1 MWTPKRIILLAGGF
15 AAFTLVYILYTLTA
29 LGRINTLPPLP
40 DQYKPSESN
49 DSSPV
54 VRFRPIT
61 PTLLERKLEMAF
73 GPGCEEL
80 TWPVRL
86 ELNAK
91 SMVIAA
97 WKFELADKGRV
108 KLELMSLALFGKKK
122 NDGRDIEINTLKC
135 QQAYITFDRP
145 ITVLTPS
152 ELNGRKVVEAE
163 LFGDSR
169 RRILITNN
177 RRTVAREDDLV
188 VRINTGPLY
197 YIEKT
202 QIIKTS
208 DYVHLTDGDLVY
220 KEGRRVSP
228 KAVIDAKGMEMEL
241 ATAAPPPRPGFVPH
255 KPKNESI
262 TGVKR
267 IILKE
272 AVNMDL
278 IVANGAPFPSNNKA
292 EPRAGSV
299 SGGKAA
305 VAYASS
311 SSAPRSGEPAYINIK
326 TPGRFEYE
334 ICKDHDRARFDV
346 PTNNDLPTSPQDVTV
361 TRLNVQN
368 GKEMYDMLVCKH
380 LEVRLKRRT
389 NGTPAAREAGP
400 GEQGLEIE
408 TAHATG
414 PDVTLTSDAEKLDA
428 HGNDFFHDA
437 VQKLTKLKG
446 TPYMEATKEDSLI
459 QAPELRIQ
467 DVPLP
472 ASSSAGAG
480 GGGKKE
486 GPTPKTYQQIEASGP
501 GSIHMTNKTTGQQN
515 VHAYWKEKLL
525 STRDGALDLLTLTG
539 SARFVDDEHQQSLQA
554 ELLRVWLLAE
564 EKQPQ
569 AAKPQA
575 ATASGMPGAS
585 RRPHR
590 VEALRNVLA
599 HSPELNIHDAA
610 RLVIHFRDVPP
621 ERMPPPSSAKTEPRP
636 SRDGNPNRSLTAAA
650 PSRSADRSSP
660 VTGPPDKKPSVADP
674 PPEVKIQKS
683 EIRKEEKRGGMAS
696 APPVQPTAP
705 AEPQPEGSSNVNRS
719 PPAAAPNQQSSHA
732 NRSLPAAAPN
742 SQSPQTR
749 PIDLSARSIEAKVL
763 RCKERMAL
771 DHLWAEGG
779 ALDAIDKR
787 GGVQVRQEPA
797 KPTEEGVYIE
807 GNTLDMSCF
816 AGGNVLVVTGDLAQL
831 KMDKIFILGPE
842 VNIDQVANKAWVVG
856 GGAMQMQ
863 NTATLEGKPLAHA
876 VPLTV
881 HWSDNMLFSGMFA
894 EFYGSI
900 QAEQENARLA
910 CQHLQVMFDQPI
922 SLKEGMRGTQPAKV
936 SKLVADKGIE
946 DKPVRVE
953 DQTFEGGRLQ
963 KYQLLMGSTVQM
975 NTVPREEAPDR
986 PGAVSAGSRKSND
999 ANEVR
1004 LSGPGSVRILQ
1015 RGGVEAVPMPDKLV
1029 PGQLASSDRRDTGST
1044 ARPAQEQEMKL
1055 TYITFEKLMQ
1065 ASSLTNVAT
1074 FWGAVRV
1081 LNLPCDDPHRNID
1094 LDDMLSKELPEGAL
1108 YLRCNC
1114 LRVGTYQKPVHTGA
1128 GPKQLRTYQ
1137 VMDALGQVYV
1147 QGKDFTAQCDHM
1159 TFNEEKDQVI
1169 FDGQG
1174 DNQAVMSKGD
1184 IKGLPPKVLRGKR
1197 LIYIRSTG
1205 QVIVQDI
1212 GSLDG

>member
-1 MWTPKRIILLAGGF
+1 MWTPKRLLLLIGGF
-15 AAFTLVYILYTLTA
+15 AAFTLVYVLYTLTA

-40 DQYKPSESN
+40 DQYKPSEGN

-54 VRFRPIT
+54 VRPSRPLT
-61 PTLLERKLEMAF
+61 PTLLERKLAMAF
-73 GPGCEEL
+73 HPGCEEL

-97 WKFELADKGRV
+97 WKFELADRGRV
-108 KLELMSLALFGKKK
+108 KLELMSLALFGRKK
-122 NDGRDIEINTLKC
+122 NDGREIEINTLKC
-135 QQAYITFDRP
+135 KQAYITFDRP

-163 LFGDSR
+163 LFGDSKTP
-169 RRILITNN
+169 ILITNN
-177 RRTVAREDDLV
+177 RRTSSREDDLV
-188 VRINTGPLY
+188 VRITTGPLY
-197 YIEKT
+197 YIEKK
-202 QIIKTS
+202 QLIKTS
-208 DYVHLTDGDLVY
+208 DHVNLRDGDLIY
-220 KEGRRVSP
+220 KEGRRISP
-228 KAVIDAKGMEMEL
+228 KAVIDAEGMEMEL
-241 ATAAPPPRPGFVPH
+241 ATAAPSPRPGFTSH

-267 IILKE
+267 IVLKE
-272 AVNMDL
+272 AVSMDL
-278 IVANGAPFPSNNKA
+278 VVAGGAPFPDNKGDRGPSQKRGHPSTEA
-292 EPRAGSV
+292 NKGRGADT
-299 SGGKAA
+299 
-305 VAYASS
+305 
-311 SSAPRSGEPAYINIK
+311 PRSGEPAYVRIV

-334 ICKDHDRARFDV
+334 IFKDHDQARFDV
-346 PTNNDLPTSPQDVTV
+346 PANSDLPNSPQDVTV
-361 TRLNVQN
+361 TRINEQN
-368 GKEMYDMLVCKH
+368 GKELYDMLVCKH
-380 LEVRLKRRT
+380 LELRLKRR
-389 NGTPAAREAGP
+389 NNEAPAARDTGP
-400 GEQGLEIE
+400 NEQGLEIE

-437 VQKLTKLKG
+437 AKKLTILKG
-446 TPYMEATKEDSLI
+446 APYMEATKEDSLI

-472 ASSSAGAG
+472 TSSSADTGI
-480 GGGKKE
+480 GGKKG
-486 GPTPKTYQQIEASGP
+486 GPAPKTYQQIEASGP

-515 VHAYWKEKLL
+515 VHAFWKEKLL

-539 SARFVDDEHQQSLQA
+539 SARFVDEEHQQSLQA
-554 ELLRVWLLAE
+554 ETLKVWLLAE
-564 EKQPQ
+564 EKQPSAAV

-575 ATASGMPGAS
+575 TKPPAAPASAPPGPS

-599 HSPELNIHDAA
+599 HSSELNIHDAA

-621 ERMPPPSSAKTEPRP
+621 ERMPPSPSTTSKPSAG
-636 SRDGNPNRSLTAAA
+636 S
-650 PSRSADRSSP
+650 
-660 VTGPPDKKPSVADP
+660 PPDKRPSVADP
-674 PPEVKIQKS
+674 PPEVKIQRS
-683 EIRKEEKRGGMAS
+683 EIRKEEKGTNGAA
-696 APPVQPTAP
+696 APPAP
-705 AEPQPEGSSNVNRS
+705 SVVSAGPRLPPGGRTDNSLTVAAPSQQKANGNRALT
-719 PPAAAPNQQSSHA
+719 AAAPN
-732 NRSLPAAAPN
+732 
-742 SQSPQTR
+742 PQPPQAR

-763 RCKERMAL
+763 RCNERMTL

-797 KPTEEGVYIE
+797 KPGEEGVYIE
-807 GNTLDMSCF
+807 GNTLDMSCL
-816 AGGNVLVVTGDLAQL
+816 ADGNILVVTGDLAQL

-856 GGAMQMQ
+856 SGAMQMQ
-863 NTATLEGKPLAHA
+863 STTTLEGKPLAHPT
-876 VPLTV
+876 PLTV

-900 QAEQENARLA
+900 QAEQDQARLA
-910 CQHLQVMFDQPI
+910 CQHLQVMFDRPI
-922 SLKEGMRGTQPAKV
+922 SLKEGMRGAQPAKM

-963 KYQLLMGSTVQM
+963 KYQLLIGSTVQM
-975 NTVPREEAPDR
+975 NTVPREEDD
-986 PGAVSAGSRKSND
+986 SRSSGKGND

-1004 LSGPGSVRILQ
+1004 LSGPGIVRILQ
-1015 RGGVEAVPMPDKLV
+1015 RGGVEAVPT
-1029 PGQLASSDRRDTGST
+1029 PGKPAPT
-1044 ARPAQEQEMKL
+1044 RPGPGKAPGQEQEMKL
-1055 TYITFEKLMQ
+1055 TYIRFENLMQ
-1065 ASSLTNVAT
+1065 ASTLTNVAS

-1081 LNLPCDDPHRNID
+1081 LNLPCDDPHRDID
-1094 LDDMLSKELPEGAL
+1094 LDAMLSAELPEGAL
-1108 YLRCNC
+1108 YLRCNV
-1114 LRVGTYQKPVHTGA
+1114 LRVGTYQKPIYTEA
-1128 GPKQLRTYQ
+1128 GSKQLRTYQ
-1137 VMDALGQVYV
+1137 VMDARGQVYV

-1169 FDGQG
+1169 FDGEG

-1184 IKGLPPKVLRGKR
+1184 LKGGDRKTMKAKR
-1197 LIYIRSTG
+1197 FIYIRSTG
-1205 QVIVQDI
+1205 EVIGRDI
-1212 GSLDG
+1212 GSIDGR

>member
-1 MWTPKRIILLAGGF
+1 VWTPKRIFLLAGGF
-15 AAFTLVYILYTLTA
+15 VAFTLVYVLYTLTA

-40 DQYKPSESN
+40 DQYKPSEGN
-49 DSSPV
+49 DPSPL
-54 VRFRPIT
+54 VRTSRPIM

-97 WKFELADKGRV
+97 WKFELADRGRV

-122 NDGRDIEINTLKC
+122 NDGHEIEINTLKC

-145 ITVLTPS
+145 VTVLTPS

-169 RRILITNN
+169 RYIRITNN
-177 RRTVAREDDLV
+177 RRTTARDDDLV

-220 KEGRRVSP
+220 KEGRRISP
-228 KAVIDAKGMEMEL
+228 KAVVDAKGMEMEL

-278 IVANGAPFPSNNKA
+278 IVTSGAPFPSNNKA
-292 EPRAGSV
+292 ERRAGNGSD
-299 SGGKAA
+299 GKAA
-305 VAYASS
+305 VVASVS
-311 SSAPRSGEPAYINIK
+311 GSSAPRSSEPAYINIK

-334 ICKDHDRARFDV
+334 IFKDHDQARFDV
-346 PTNNDLPTSPQDVTV
+346 PASNDLPTSPQDVTV
-361 TRLNVQN
+361 TRLNMQN

-380 LEVRLKRRT
+380 LEVRLKRR
-389 NGTPAAREAGP
+389 NNEAPAARDAGP
-400 GEQGLEIE
+400 SEQGLEIE

-437 VQKLTKLKG
+437 AKKLTILKG
-446 TPYMEATKEDSLI
+446 TPYIEATKEDSLI

-467 DVPLP
+467 DIPLP
-472 ASSSAGAG
+472 ASSSPIAGA
-480 GGGKKE
+480 GGKKE
-486 GPTPKTYQQIEASGP
+486 GPPPKTYQQIEASGP
-501 GSIHMTNKTTGQQN
+501 GCIHMTNKTTGQQN

-525 STRDGALDLLTLTG
+525 STRDGELDLLTLIG
-539 SARFVDDEHQQSLQA
+539 SARFVDDEHKQALQA
-554 ELLRVWLLAE
+554 ETLKVWLLAE
-564 EKQPQ
+564 GKQTQ
-569 AAKPQA
+569 VVAVKNAAPA
-575 ATASGMPGAS
+575 ALQSTTSSAMPGSS

-621 ERMPPPSSAKTEPRP
+621 ERMPPPSSANSKPGVR
-636 SRDGNPNRSLTAAA
+636 
-650 PSRSADRSSP
+650 
-660 VTGPPDKKPSVADP
+660 PPDKKPSVADP
-674 PPEVKIQKS
+674 PPDV
-683 EIRKEEKRGGMAS
+683 
-696 APPVQPTAP
+696 
-705 AEPQPEGSSNVNRS
+705 RS
-719 PPAAAPNQQSSHA
+719 PRSETNKSSSEPRPSGNGNANNSPTVAAPNQQTGNTNNSSTV
-732 NRSLPAAAPN
+732 AAPN
-742 SQSPQTR
+742 QQTGNTNNSSTVTAPNQQPQQAR
-749 PIDLSARSIEAKVL
+749 PIDLSARSIEAKVV
-763 RCKERMAL
+763 RCNERMAL

-797 KPTEEGVYIE
+797 KPGEEGVYIE

-816 AGGNVLVVTGDLAQL
+816 PGGNVLVVTGDLAQL

-842 VNIDQVANKAWVVG
+842 VNIDQVDNKAWVVG
-856 GGAMQMQ
+856 GGAMQMH
-863 NTATLEGKPLAHA
+863 NTTTLEGKPLAHP
-876 VPLTV
+876 VPLTI
-881 HWSDNMLFSGMFA
+881 HWSDNMLFYGMFA

-900 QAEQENARLA
+900 QAEQDQARLA
-910 CQHLQVMFDQPI
+910 CQHLQVMFDRPI
-922 SLKEGMRGTQPAKV
+922 SLKEGMRGTQPAKM

-946 DKPVRVE
+946 DKPVRIE

-963 KYQLLMGSTVQM
+963 KYQLLLGSTVQM
-975 NTVPREEAPDR
+975 NTVPREEDADR
-986 PGAVSAGSRKSND
+986 REAGPTSSRKNND
-999 ANEVR
+999 ANEMR

-1015 RGGVEAVPMPDKLV
+1015 RGGIEAVPT
-1029 PGQLASSDRRDTGST
+1029 PGQLAPSQSPPGKTTDK
-1044 ARPAQEQEMKL
+1044 EQEMKL
-1055 TYITFEKLMQ
+1055 TYVRFENLMQ
-1065 ASSLTNVAT
+1065 ASTLTNVAS

-1081 LNLPCDDPHRNID
+1081 LNLPCDDPHRDID
-1094 LDDMLSKELPEGAL
+1094 LDAMLSTELPEGAL
-1108 YLRCNC
+1108 YLRCNR
-1114 LRVGTYQKPVHTGA
+1114 LRVRTYQKLTYTGT
-1128 GPKQLRTYQ
+1128 GPRQLRTYQ
-1137 VMDALGQVYV
+1137 EMDAVGQVYV

-1169 FDGQG
+1169 FDGEG
-1174 DNQAVMSKGD
+1174 DNLAVMSKGD
-1184 IKGLPPKVLRGKR
+1184 IKGGERKNMKAKR
-1197 LIYIRSTG
+1197 FIYIRSTG
-1205 QVIVQDI
+1205 QVIARDI
-1212 GSLDG
+1212 GSIDGR